1 VSSGSEGSG
10 GSAGSGGGSA
20 SGGPGSGVSLLGPA
34 EIRDLAAL
42 LDLTPTKRLGQNFVI
57 DANTVRKIV
66 RVAKV
71 DRGDVV
77 VEVGPGL
84 GSLTFGLLEAGASVV
99 AVEIDHRLAEQL
111 PLTASQLA
119 PGAPLTVVRDDA
131 LRILSL
137 PDDPVRLVAN
147 LPYNVSVPVLLH
159 FLEHFHSIRSGVVMV
174 QAEVGHRLA
183 AAPGSKVY
191 GSPSVKAAWYGDWRL
206 AGQVSRQVFWPVPN
220 VDSVLVAF
228 DRVGEGLASEQLRV
242 RTFELVDAAFGQRR
256 KMLRQSL
263 SVVLGDSQSAS
274 RTLEAAGIDP
284 KSRGEQLTV
293 HDFLAVARA
302 SA

>member
-1 VSSGSEGSG
+1 
-10 GSAGSGGGSA
+10 
-20 SGGPGSGVSLLGPA
+20 LGPA

-42 LDLTPTKRLGQNFVI
+42 LDLTPTKKLGQNFVI

-71 DRGDVV
+71 EAGDTV

-84 GSLTFGLLEAGASVV
+84 GSLTLGLIEAGAAVV
-99 AVEIDHRLAEQL
+99 AVEIDSRLAEQL
-111 PLTASQLA
+111 PLTVAQLA
-119 PGAPLTVVRDDA
+119 PDARLTVVHDNA
-131 LRILSL
+131 LRIRSL
-137 PDDPVRLVAN
+137 PDSPSRLVAN

-159 FLEHFHSIRSGVVMV
+159 LLEHFASIKSGVVMV

-183 AAPGSKVY
+183 ADPGSKVY
-191 GSPSVKAAWYGDWRL
+191 GSPSVKAAWYGDWRT

-228 DRVGEGLASEQLRV
+228 ERVGTGLASEELRV
-242 RTFELVDAAFGQRR
+242 RTFQIVDAAFQQRR

-263 SVVLGDSQSAS
+263 SVVLGDSQQAS
-274 RTLEAAGIDP
+274 RILTEAGVEPTA
-284 KSRGEQLTV
+284 RGEQLTV
-293 HDFLAVARA
+293 QDFLAVARA
-302 SA
+302 SLA